1 MKTFVDSRV
10 ENFLERLNPVEKARL
25 QRYRT
30 LLEKHGFSLPEPYLK
45 KLDKDIWELRPGN
58 VRILF
63 AGEKDKVIFAH
74 AFYKKT
80 QKTPTKELKVAKNR
94 VAEYKEEGLL

>member
-1 MKTFVDSRV
+1 MKIFVDSRV
-10 ENFLERLNPVEKARL
+10 ENFLERLDPVEKARL
-25 QRYRT
+25 RRYRK
-30 LLEKHGFSLPEPYLK
+30 LLEEHGFSLPEPYLK
-45 KLDKDIWELRPGN
+45 KISKDLWELRPGS

-63 AGEKDKVIFAH
+63 TGEKDKIIFAH

-94 VAEYKEEGLL
+94 VAEYKEEDLL